1 MQTGDNNKRRE
12 VRNFPRHVV
21 QHLLPFPVA
30 VTFQPDDYLKPKLA
44 FYLHPVLPVY
54 QGRIQAGGDRTPKTW
69 ESNLINHDFVQFGKL
84 HIKTNSE

>member
-21 QHLLPFPVA
+21 QRLLPFPVA
-30 VTFQPDDYLKPKLA
+30 VTFQPDDYLKPKLP

-54 QGRIQAGGDRTPKTW
+54 QGRIQAGGDRLP
-69 ESNLINHDFVQFGKL
+69 
-84 HIKTNSE
+84 